1 MLLHEDGS
9 VACWGMNSAGQTDV
23 PASIADP
30 GRKPVRP
37 LIDVVAR
44 GLGSGAIRT
53 PGVPCTG
60 DLDRDAR
67 VDGVD
72 LGLILLDWGG
82 DGCRSDLDEDGLVG
96 PGDLGLLLSYW
107 GRCGS

>member
-1 MLLHEDGS
+1 
-9 VACWGMNSAGQTDV
+9 
-23 PASIADP
+23 
-30 GRKPVRP
+30 
-37 LIDVVAR
+37 
-44 GLGSGAIRT
+44 
-53 PGVPCTG
+53 
-60 DLDRDAR
+60 